1 MRNGRVSFLNGTT
14 RRRGMDKKAK
24 NRLLGALVLGFAV
37 LALTLVALSYYQ
49 EQTRHQE
56 KAQEDKELQQFFAW
70 RDK

>member
-1 MRNGRVSFLNGTT
+1 
-14 RRRGMDKKAK
+14 MDKKAK